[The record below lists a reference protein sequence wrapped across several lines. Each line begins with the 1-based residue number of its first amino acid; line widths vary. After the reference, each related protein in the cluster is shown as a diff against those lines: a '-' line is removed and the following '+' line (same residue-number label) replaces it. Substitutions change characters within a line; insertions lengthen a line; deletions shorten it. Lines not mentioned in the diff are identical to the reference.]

1 VGDVVVDGLAAL
13 PPLGLPLLVGAAF
26 AAGFVDAIAGGGG
39 ILTVPALLAAGLPPH
54 LAFGTNKGQ
63 AVWGTAAALV
73 KFARAGLVDRSRAR
87 PAFVAGI
94 AGSLGGAQLVLL
106 LPPAT
111 LRPLVLALLVVVAV
125 WLALR
130 RSPAAAPATTTT
142 TTRHPVPVAVA
153 IAVVVGAYDGFFGP
167 GTGTFLIVLH
177 ARLLGDAL
185 DRASANAKVVNAASN
200 LAALALFA
208 SRGVVVW
215 SVALPMALAQV
226 AGGTVGSHVAIRGGA
241 AVVRRVVLAV
251 VVALVLKLARDLVV
265 G

>member
-1 VGDVVVDGLAAL
+1 VDDVLAGGLAAL
-13 PPLGLPLLVGAAF
+13 SPLTLLLLVGAAF

-63 AVWGTAAALV
+63 SVWGTAAALA
-73 KFARAGLVDRSRAR
+73 KFARAGLVDRARAL
-87 PAFVAGI
+87 PAFVAGF

-111 LRPLVLALLVVVAV
+111 LRPLVLALLVVVAL

-130 RSPAAAPATTTT
+130 RGSASAAPKPPAPL
-142 TTRHPVPVAVA
+142 HPVPVAVA

-241 AVVRRVVLAV
+241 AVVRRVVLV
-251 VVALVLKLARDLVV
+251 VVVVLVLKLARDLVV

>member
-185 DRASANAKVVNAASN
+185 DRASANAASN